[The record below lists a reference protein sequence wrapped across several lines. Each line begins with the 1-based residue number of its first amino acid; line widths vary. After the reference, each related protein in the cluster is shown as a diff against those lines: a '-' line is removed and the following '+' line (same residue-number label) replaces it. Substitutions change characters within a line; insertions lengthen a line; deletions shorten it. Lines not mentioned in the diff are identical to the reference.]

1 MAVNKA
7 VKQGCMWGCGLMTLV
22 LVAVLGT
29 TSWYAVRMTT
39 DFKAVKEAEE
49 ELLAQVKADSAYVED
64 RQHPPAPARVEAFLA
79 VRRGLRERQLGMQ
92 QAVADFV
99 AAGGVKEGGPLGFF
113 KGLRAASELAPV
125 YAGFWE
131 KRNELLLQQGMGPRE
146 YSFLYRLLY
155 HTWLGHDPGDGA
167 LAAIGPARRA
177 GQSHRPDAGIGAP
190 VWEGDPALLDSTLA
204 DVRLELEAHYNPVT
218 NRLET
223 LFEKAGPR

>member
-1 MAVNKA
+1 MVVNKA

-22 LVAVLGT
+22 LVAVVGT

-39 DFKAVKEAEE
+39 DFKAVKEGAER
-49 ELLAQVKADSAYVED
+49 LLSQVKADSAYVED
-64 RQHPPAPARVEAFLA
+64 RRHPPAPERVEAFLA
-79 VRRGLRERQLGMQ
+79 VRRGLHERQLGME

-99 AAGGVKEGGPLGFF
+99 SAGGVKESGPLGFF
-113 KGLRAASELAPV
+113 KGLRAASELAPI

-155 HTWLGHDPGDGA
+155 QTYLGHDPADGS
-167 LAAIGPARRA
+167 LAPAGPVGGAVP
-177 GQSHRPDAGIGAP
+177 SHRLDAGIPAP
-190 VWEGDPALLDSTLA
+190 VWEGDPAQLDSALA
-204 DVRLELEAHYNPVT
+204 EVRLELEAHYSPVT

-223 LFEKAGPR
+223 LFEEPGSP